1 MGIIIVALNTMS
13 INDDGENYNC
23 PYSQNCSTSY

>member
-1 MGIIIVALNTMS
+1 MVIVVIIAVLNIIR

-23 PYSQNCSTSY
+23 PYSQNCST